1 MKIICAFR
9 CEASCRCGR
18 LASQLLDVPVRIW
31 SALRRA
37 WVRRA
42 TIPLRGRRA
51 RGGRAPEVGGS
62 QLTFFQL
69 LAELGAWGLQEDGR
83 RPYSDAMPQETMPGR
98 LEDLA
103 RWQRNPQAGVGL
115 RTGAER
121 IACARRLAR
130 PTADAGQAEARIP
143 ADLATDRA
151 ADRQRPHGLLLLPKP
166 TPEAPQHT
174 AARQPIQQ
182 SETELRLPSPFHA
195 HGSWRTGE
203 LLRPRTADAID
214 VDRQA
219 SWREGAPRRHCNSV
233 DARRCSWPLRRL
245 RGLVGPRLAKKL
257 RRPPVTAVKANEVQ
271 GPLREFL
278 RPNRFARPGS

>member
-1 MKIICAFR
+1 M
-9 CEASCRCGR
+9 EG
-18 LASQLLDVPVRIW
+18 
-31 SALRRA
+31 
-37 WVRRA
+37 
-42 TIPLRGRRA
+42 A
-51 RGGRAPEVGGS
+51 RGGWRP
-62 QLTFFQL
+62 TDFFQL

-166 TPEAPQHT
+166 TPETPQHT

-219 SWREGAPRRHCNSV
+219 SWREGAPRRHCNSA
-233 DARRCSWPLRRL
+233 DARRCNWPLLRR
-245 RGLVGPRLAKKL
+245 RGLVRSKVGEKA
-257 RRPPVTAVKANEVQ
+257 TAVGGKYRQGQLAQ
-271 GPLREFL
+271 GPLRGFL
-278 RPNRFARPGS
+278 RPNRFVRPGSGGPPDPPDLAANPLWNYELPPLPVWLRHRTVGQEH